1 MELQEK
7 LHRLRNENGDT
18 QIDLAEK
25 LEVSRQTISRWE
37 AGTSVPT
44 TENLMR
50 LIALYGVPL
59 DEWVKEDRTPSSRP
73 KSTDTAED
81 WTPQEEAVAE
91 GTKSKR
97 GWRKKRALLIALLL
111 AASLIVGGLLFIRQR
126 SFSVGMDDL
135 EGEVIDID
143 EFSVIDGSFLPV
155 P

>member
-7 LHRLRNENGDT
+7 LRCLRKENGVP

-50 LIALYGVPL
+50 LSVLYGVPL
-59 DEWVKEDRTPSSRP
+59 DEWVKEDWTPSSRP
-73 KSTDTAED
+73 KSMDTGED

-91 GTKSKR
+91 GTESKR
-97 GWRKKRALLIALLL
+97 GRRKKRALLIALLL
-111 AASLIVGGLLFIRQR
+111 AAGLIVGGLLFIRQR
-126 SFSVGMDDL
+126 SVSVSMDDL
-135 EGEVIDID
+135 EGEVIDIGMG
-143 EFSVIDGSFLPV
+143 EEVSFV
-155 P
+155 DVSS